1 MVTRALTWFAGLEP
15 RNGNATPGVEDA
27 SAPARALAGE
37 QVAWDELFRTHNRRV
52 VLTLLARG
60 VRADAARDL
69 AQDAWMRIIE
79 QQRRGRLR
87 ELKLPGLVIQ
97 QALFLAA
104 DRARSGDE
112 RHRKVPIDER
122 TGDLVDGERRLI
134 ARSHLARVRAILAG
148 CSPRHQ
154 QVFRTLYARSG
165 ASAADVAAETGL
177 SVQRVRQIVCEVRKK
192 LRVAIEE
199 EVHD

>member
-1 MVTRALTWFAGLEP
+1 MATRTLTWFAGLEP
-15 RNGNATPGVEDA
+15 RNSNATPGVEDA
-27 SAPARALAGE
+27 SAPARALASE
-37 QVAWDELFRTHNRRV
+37 QGAWDELFRTHNRRV

-60 VRADAARDL
+60 VRADTARDL

-79 QQRRGRLR
+79 QQRRGRLG
-87 ELKLPGLVIQ
+87 ELKLPGLVIK

-112 RHRKVPIDER
+112 RHRRVPIDER

-148 CSPRHQ
+148 CGPRHQ
-154 QVFRTLYARSG
+154 QVFRTLYSRSG

-199 EVHD
+199 DVHD